1 MIWGVYRATVTDER
15 RDAPLP
21 NSTGCRSMAMP
32 QRECSCHWFGGS
44 IWLVC
49 LVYGGRCAGD
59 AGGWNRVLLV
69 ACPMTVVVAA
79 LVGTPLE
86 LYDVLSASAEM
97 KRIYISP
104 LFVYNTS
111 PTLYK
116 YISRGR

>member
-1 MIWGVYRATVTDER
+1 
-15 RDAPLP
+15 
-21 NSTGCRSMAMP
+21 
-32 QRECSCHWFGGS
+32 
-44 IWLVC
+44 
-49 LVYGGRCAGD
+49 
-59 AGGWNRVLLV
+59 
-69 ACPMTVVVAA
+69 MTVVVAA

-116 YISRGR
+116 NISRGK